1 VEENRTQATG
11 AGAQSTV
18 LHQELGLR
26 TKVDEFRPR
35 LIQWAREVEKPLAE
49 VGDLRAAHVHL
60 RHLLNV
66 ANAAT
71 LLEEIILYV
80 EYQGARRSLHIPVAT
95 RIKGHLREIQKLAGN
110 DERLGLILAQNY
122 SGYVTRVAKIAQVQ
136 RGTRPGAKLKPGG
149 GPNPQPQA
157 QGQGQNQQGQ
167 GGQGGRPR
175 GGNPQGQ
182 PGKGRPGGKG
192 RGGQPRPEGGPREP
206 RPQAT
211 EAAAHE
217 ASHEAE
223 QKHVEAAPVAESA
236 PAAVNPAPEPAT
248 GGGEGKES

>member
-66 ANAAT
+66 ANAAS

-110 DERLGLILAQNY
+110 DERLGLILSQNY
-122 SGYVTRVAKIAQVQ
+122 AGYVTRVAKIAQVQ
-136 RGTRPGAKLKPGG
+136 RGTRPGVKAKPGPG
-149 GPNPQPQA
+149 PQPSA
-157 QGQGQNQQGQ
+157 SGQNQQQGQ
-167 GGQGGRPR
+167 GGGRPR
-175 GGNPQGQ
+175 GNPPGQ
-182 PGKGRPGGKG
+182 QGKGRPGGKG

-206 RPQAT
+206 RPQAAEAAT
-211 EAAAHE
+211 EATAA
-217 ASHEAE
+217 EAE
-223 QKHVEAAPVAESA
+223 QKHVEVAPVAEA
-236 PAAVNPAPEPAT
+236 APPAASPAPESNS
-248 GGGEGKES
+248 GEGKES